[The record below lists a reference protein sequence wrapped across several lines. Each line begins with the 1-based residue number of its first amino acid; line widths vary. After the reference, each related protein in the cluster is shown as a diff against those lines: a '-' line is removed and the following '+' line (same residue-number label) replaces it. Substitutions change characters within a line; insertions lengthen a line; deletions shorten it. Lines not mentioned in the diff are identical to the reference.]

1 MDLQRKLTL
10 LMTLLILTTGA
21 LTAQSRQKKQM
32 SLRKGLNESR
42 MSILRMWK
50 LTEYLEMTE
59 KQGEKVFPAVRAHQ
73 TEMSELNQSRRE
85 LVIKFIEKVQNDE
98 ASTKETE
105 AYIKAVE
112 AVEKSLL
119 SKRTKH
125 LRAMKSILNEKQYA
139 RYVIFD
145 DHFKGQIRK
154 QLERSPRG
162 GKRRKP
168 GDGPGMMPDH
178 WIWFH
183 RF

>member
-1 MDLQRKLTL
+1 MIERRRLTL
-10 LMTLLILTTGA
+10 LLTMIIMTTGV
-21 LTAQSRQKKQM
+21 LPAQNSQKKRSAKPQSSREQKM
-32 SLRKGLNESR
+32 S
-42 MSILRMWK
+42 MVRMWK
-50 LTEYLEMTE
+50 MTEYLEMTE

-73 TEMSELNQSRRE
+73 AEMSELIQSRRE
-85 LVIKFIEKVQNDE
+85 IMRTFMEKVQNDK

-112 AVEKSLL
+112 SIEKSML

-125 LRAMKSILNEKQYA
+125 LRAMKSILNEIQYA

-178 WIWFH
+178 RIWFH